1 MRTPGDIQISSG
13 FLVLEF
19 YLLTWLSSLQP
30 DPKGG
35 LEILNLFL
43 ILPLRGKEIL
53 KQGLGAN
60 MLMFF

>member
-1 MRTPGDIQISSG
+1 MHTRGDIQIRSG

-19 YLLTWLSSLQP
+19 YLLTWLSSLLP
-30 DPKGG
+30 DRKGG

-43 ILPLRGKEIL
+43 ILPLCGKEIL
-53 KQGLGAN
+53 KQGRGAN